1 MRRVGPADPLQVP
14 GVQAAGES
22 RALLRLLPY
31 LWPAGRPEIRVRVLS
46 AVALLVGAKLATIV
60 IPLFYKQAV
69 DALSGAGGAEIA
81 LSVAVGFVLAYGG
94 ARVVSQVFTELRE
107 IVFARVA
114 HQAMHQV
121 ALETFQHLHRL
132 SLRFHLDRQ
141 TGGLNRAIE
150 RGTAGIENLLH
161 FMLFQI
167 VPTIL
172 EIAMVCG
179 MLWYLYDWRFA
190 AITFATIVLYVAYT
204 FAITAWRLRYRRA
217 MLEAEGE
224 ASTKAVDSLL
234 NYETVKYF
242 GNERHEAQRFDKSL
256 DAYERAAVLSKTSLS
271 LLNVGQ
277 GFVIAVGLTGVM
289 WLAAQ
294 MVAAREMTVGGFV
307 LVNAYLIQLY
317 LPLNFLGMVYRE
329 VRQALIDMQSMFRL
343 LHAQAEILDKPG
355 AADLAVAGGH
365 VRFENVGFGYDARRQ
380 ILHGLD
386 IDLPAGKTLAIV
398 GSSGAGKSTISRLL
412 FRFYDID
419 SGAIRIDGQ
428 DIRDVTQSSV
438 RAAIG
443 IVPQDTVLFND
454 TIYYN
459 IAYGRPSASRAEVE
473 EAAKLA
479 RIHDFVMALPDG
491 YKSRVGERGLKLSG
505 GERQRV
511 SIARTILKRPKVLV
525 FDEATSA
532 LDTRTEKE
540 IQDSLRQISAGVT
553 TLVIAHRLS
562 TVVDAD
568 QIVVLDKGQVVER
581 GTHAD
586 LLAAEVGYAQM
597 WRRQLET
604 REAHARIEAAA
615 APVSPA
621 AVGD

>member
-294 MVAAREMTVGGFV
+294 MVAAGEMTVGGFV

-355 AADLAVAGGH
+355 APELAVAGGH

-586 LLAAEVGYAQM
+586 LLAAEGVYAQM

-604 REAHARIEAAA
+604 REAQARIEAAA
-615 APVSPA
+615 APVSSA

>member
-1 MRRVGPADPLQVP
+1 MRRQNPADPIHVP
-14 GVQAAGES
+14 GVQAPS
-22 RALLRLLPY
+22 DVRTLLSLLPY
-31 LWPAGRPEIRVRVLS
+31 LWPRGRTEIRLRVT
-46 AVALLVGAKLATIV
+46 AALVMLVGAKLATIV

-69 DALSGAGGAEIA
+69 DALSGAGGAEVV

-121 ALETFQHLHRL
+121 ALETFEHLHRL

-172 EIAMVCG
+172 EIALVCG

-190 AITFATIVLYVAYT
+190 AVTFGTISLYVAYT

-242 GNERHEAQRFDKSL
+242 GNERHEAKRFDKSL

-277 GFVIAVGLTGVM
+277 GAVIAVGLTAVM
-289 WLAAQ
+289 WLAAT
-294 MVAAREMTVGGFV
+294 MVAAGEMTVGGFV

-329 VRQALIDMQSMFRL
+329 VRQALIDMQSMFKL
-343 LHAQAEILDKPG
+343 LNADAEIVDKPG
-355 AADLAVAGGH
+355 APDLAVSGGH
-365 VRFENVGFGYDARRQ
+365 VRFENVTFGYDTRRS
-380 ILHGLD
+380 ILHGVDLD
-386 IDLPAGKTLAIV
+386 VPAGKTLAIV

-419 SGAIRIDGQ
+419 DGAVKIDGQ
-428 DIRDVTQSSV
+428 DLRDVTQSSV

-454 TIYYN
+454 TIFYN
-459 IAYGRPSASRAEVE
+459 IAYGRPSASREEVE

-479 RIHDFVMALPDG
+479 RIHDFVLSLPDG
-491 YKSRVGERGLKLSG
+491 YKTRVGERGLKLSG

-511 SIARTILKRPKVLV
+511 SIARTILKRPKLLV

-540 IQDSLRQISAGVT
+540 IQESLRQISAGVT

-568 QIVVLDKGQVVER
+568 QIAVLDKGAVVER
-581 GTHAD
+581 GTHRD
-586 LLAAEVGYAQM
+586 LLAADGVYAQM

-604 REAHARIEAAA
+604 REALARIEAAGV
-615 APVSPA
+615 PVSPVKA
-621 AVGD
+621 

>member
-1 MRRVGPADPLQVP
+1 MRRQNPADPIHVP
-14 GVQAAGES
+14 GVQAPSDA
-22 RALLRLLPY
+22 RTLLSLLPY
-31 LWPAGRPEIRVRVLS
+31 LWPRGRREIKLRVAAALV
-46 AVALLVGAKLATIV
+46 LLVGAKLATIV

-69 DALSGAGGAEIA
+69 DALSGAGGSQIV

-121 ALETFQHLHRL
+121 ALETFEHLHRL

-190 AITFATIVLYVAYT
+190 AVTFGTIALYVAYT

-242 GNERHEAQRFDKSL
+242 GNERHEAKRFDKSL

-277 GFVIAVGLTGVM
+277 GTVIAIGLTAVM
-289 WLAAQ
+289 WLAAA
-294 MVAAREMTVGGFV
+294 MVAAGEMTVGGFV

-329 VRQALIDMQSMFRL
+329 VRQALIDMQSMFKL
-343 LHAQAEILDKPG
+343 LNADAEIVDKPG

-365 VRFENVGFGYDARRQ
+365 VRFENVTFGYDARRS
-380 ILHGLD
+380 ILHGVDLD
-386 IDLPAGKTLAIV
+386 VPAGKTLAIV

-419 SGAIRIDGQ
+419 SGAVKIDGQ
-428 DIRDVTQSSV
+428 DLRDVTQSSV

-454 TIYYN
+454 TIFYN
-459 IAYGRPSASRAEVE
+459 IAYGRPTAAREEVE

-479 RIHDFVMALPDG
+479 RIHDFVLSLPDG
-491 YKSRVGERGLKLSG
+491 YKTRVGERGLKLSG

-511 SIARTILKRPKVLV
+511 SIARTILKRPKLLV

-540 IQDSLRQISAGVT
+540 IQESLRQISAGVT

-568 QIVVLDKGQVVER
+568 QIVVLDKGAVVER
-581 GTHAD
+581 GTHRD
-586 LLAAEVGYAQM
+586 LLAADGVYAQM

-604 REAHARIEAAA
+604 REALARIEAAA
-615 APVSPA
+615 APVSPVKA
-621 AVGD
+621 